1 MATRGA
7 SARLRKTFHYPAD
20 SDSDTSQPEA
30 IDEQEQE
37 TLIASLAAENTSRN
51 ATFRLLLLPLPV
63 VSLLPYLLAFPPSF
77 PTLLAITSL
86 LATAYLLYA
95 QPPDKT
101 GLRVVDDWVQPAA
114 AQRAKQRRGA
124 APFVLEEKGP
134 LDIYLPILNLGLSAV
149 VALMGTFTKGREG
162 GLLGYW
168 PGVVYGVVLAAKVV
182 MGSVDPEGELSAL
195 KYDYKG
201 A

>member
-20 SDSDTSQPEA
+20 SDSDSSQPEA

-37 TLIASLAAENTSRN
+37 SLIARLTAENASRN
-51 ATFRLLLLPLPV
+51 ATFRLLLLPLPL
-63 VSLLPYLLAFPPSF
+63 VSILPYILASPPSF
-77 PTLLAITSL
+77 TALLATTSL
-86 LATAYLLYA
+86 LATAYLLYS
-95 QPPDKT
+95 QQPDKT
-101 GLRVVDDWVQPAA
+101 GLRVVDDWLRPAA
-114 AQRAKQRRGA
+114 ARRERQRRGA
-124 APFVLEEKGP
+124 APFVLSEGGP
-134 LDIYLPILNLGLSAV
+134 LDTYLPLLNLGLCAV
-149 VALMGTFTKGREG
+149 VALTGAFSRGKAS

-168 PGVVYGVVLAAKVV
+168 PAVVYTVVLIAKVV

>member
-20 SDSDTSQPEA
+20 SDSDASQPEA

-37 TLIASLAAENTSRN
+37 SLIARLAAENSSRN
-51 ATFRLLLLPLPV
+51 ATFRLLLLPLPL

-77 PTLLAITSL
+77 PTLLAATSL
-86 LATAYLLYA
+86 LATAYLLYT

-101 GLRVVDDWVQPAA
+101 GLRAVDDWRRPAT
-114 AQRAKQRRGA
+114 AKRERQRRGA
-124 APFVLEEKGP
+124 APFVLEERGP
-134 LDIYLPILNLGLSAV
+134 LDAYLPILNLGLCAV
-149 VALMGTFTKGREG
+149 VALMGAFARGRER
-162 GLLGYW
+162 GLLAYW
-168 PGVVYGVVLAAKVV
+168 PGVVYAVVLVAKVV